1 MTINPR
7 SNTPPVP
14 KNDTSRRVLAASAL
28 IALACTAAAVQW
40 GFWDAPAGA
49 TPMVTAAPPPQD
61 AESIPQ
67 PAIDHSVV
75 KSRSIAD
82 EPDMT
87 GASVAAYDR

>member
-7 SNTPPVP
+7 PDTPAEP
-14 KNDTSRRVLAASAL
+14 KKGTSHRMLAASAL

-40 GFWDAPAGA
+40 GFWDAPAGV
-49 TPMVTAAPPPQD
+49 TPTVTAAPQSQD

-67 PAIDHSVV
+67 PVIDHSVV
-75 KSRSIAD
+75 QSRSIAD